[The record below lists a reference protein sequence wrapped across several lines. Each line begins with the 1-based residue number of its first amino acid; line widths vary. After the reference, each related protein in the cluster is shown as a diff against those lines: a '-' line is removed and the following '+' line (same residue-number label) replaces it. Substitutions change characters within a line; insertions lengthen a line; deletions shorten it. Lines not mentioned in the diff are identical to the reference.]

1 AQGPPARCF
10 DQPRT
15 TKTEHDARAATR
27 SAWLPARGGQM
38 AQQFLAFVEQTSD
51 AFVAFDL
58 KFRYIAINASGA
70 CLLSLEP
77 QQIIGSTHRELL
89 GDQADEIEPFLEE
102 AAETGQKVFVE
113 QTREIE
119 QQIRHYD
126 TVYTPIVDV
135 NGNVTCIWGIY
146 RDVTD
151 QKRLQQQREDRLRL
165 QTAQTEER
173 FRTSFT
179 YGAAAKALIST
190 KGEWLQVNSAL
201 CQLLGYKEADL
212 LQKTIQALTFPG
224 DLEAEQRQF
233 RQLLVGKIAS
243 YQGEKRF
250 LHANGTVVWSLVS
263 VALVRDVTN
272 RPAYFIA
279 EMQDLTPLKHTEQQL
294 KKATQEAES
303 ANRAKSEF
311 LAMMSHEIRT
321 PMNAV
326 IGTTDLLLET
336 DLDELQTDLVN
347 TARTS
352 GESLLSIIDD
362 ILDFSKIEFGK
373 LELEAQPF
381 NLDLCVEET
390 LDLVNARAAEK
401 GLELAYF
408 RESEQP
414 TFVVGDLHRLRQILV
429 NLLGNAVKFT
439 HEGEVVVSMTA
450 RLSEASA
457 DAPLTYELQFAV
469 KDTGIGI
476 KPEQCD
482 RLFQSFSQVDSS
494 VTRQYGGTGLGLA
507 ISKRLSEQMGGRIWV
522 ESQEGLGSTFFFTI
536 QGQAAPQMAA
546 PSVADHQRLQGK
558 RVLIV
563 DDNNTNRQIL
573 RMQVKSWGMVPILA
587 TSGVEAL
594 MLLGENHF
602 DLAIL
607 DVQMPGIS
615 GLTLTARL
623 QKHLGDQAPPIV
635 LLSSIGNINPE
646 AQSLQI
652 AASLRKPVK
661 KARLHQILLRIL
673 DPQLEIT
680 PSNARADSPQVTST
694 TLQILLA
701 EDNVVNQKVALRMLL
716 QLGYEADLA
725 TNGRE
730 VLEQMRLKTY
740 DVVLMDVQM
749 PEMDGLTA
757 TKQIVQEWS
766 VDVRPYIIA
775 MTANVME
782 GDREGCLAA
791 GMNAYIS
798 KPIRLKDLR
807 ETLNAIADAEAQD

>member
-1 AQGPPARCF
+1 M
-10 DQPRT
+10 
-15 TKTEHDARAATR
+15 KLN
-27 SAWLPARGGQM
+27 SVGGQM

-102 AAETGQKVFVE
+102 AAETGKKVFVE
-113 QTREIE
+113 RTLQIE

-126 TVYTPIVDV
+126 TVYTPTMDAS
-135 NGNVTCIWGIY
+135 GNVTCIWGIY

-179 YGAAAKALIST
+179 YGAAAKALISIE
-190 KGEWLQVNSAL
+190 GEWLQVNPAL
-201 CQLLGYKEADL
+201 CQLLGYEEAAL
-212 LQKTIQALTFPG
+212 LQKTIQDLTFPG
-224 DLEAEQRQF
+224 DLEAERRQF

-263 VALVRDVTN
+263 VALVRDITDK
-272 RPAYFIA
+272 PAYLIA

-294 KKATQEAES
+294 KRAKREAES

-336 DLDELQTDLVN
+336 DLGELQTDLVN

-381 NLDLCVEET
+381 NIDLCVEET
-390 LDLVNARAAEK
+390 LDLVNARASEK
-401 GLELAYF
+401 ALELAYS

-414 TFVVGDLHRLRQILV
+414 LFIVGDLHRLRQILV

-439 HEGEVVVSMTA
+439 PEGEVVVSMTA
-450 RLSEASA
+450 QILSEASA
-457 DAPLTYELQFAV
+457 DAPPTYELQFAV

-476 KPEQCD
+476 KPEHCD

-494 VTRQYGGTGLGLA
+494 ITRQYGGTGLGLA
-507 ISKRLSEQMGGRIWV
+507 ISKRLSKQMGGRIWV

-536 QGQAAPQMAA
+536 HGQAAPQMAA
-546 PSVADHQRLQGK
+546 PSAADHHRLQGK

-587 TSGVEAL
+587 ASGVEAL

-623 QKHLGDQAPPIV
+623 QKHLGDQAPPVV

-680 PSNARADSPQVTST
+680 PSHGQADSPQVTSKP
-694 TLQILLA
+694 LRILLA

-725 TNGRE
+725 ANGRE
-730 VLEQMRLKTY
+730 VLEQVRLKTY

-757 TKQIVQEWS
+757 TQQIVQEWS

-775 MTANVME
+775 MTANVMQ
-782 GDREGCLAA
+782 GDREDCLAA

-798 KPIRLKDLR
+798 KPIRLKDLK
-807 ETLNAIADAEAQD
+807 ETLNAVADAAAQD

>member
-1 AQGPPARCF
+1 MPSSHPF
-10 DQPRT
+10 
-15 TKTEHDARAATR
+15 
-27 SAWLPARGGQM
+27 SFLPEPVMPSVDTQM
-38 AQQFLAFVEQTSD
+38 AQQFLSFVEQTSD
-51 AFVAFDL
+51 IFVAFDL
-58 KFRYIAINASGA
+58 QFRYVAINASGA
-70 CLLSLEP
+70 NLLGLTP
-77 QQIIGSTHRELL
+77 LQIIGSTHRELL
-89 GDQADEIEPFLEE
+89 GDQANEIEPFLEA
-102 AAETGQKVFVE
+102 AAETGEKVFVE
-113 QTREIE
+113 RTVQVD
-119 QQIRHYD
+119 QQSCHYD
-126 TVYTPIVDV
+126 TVYTPILDV
-135 NGNVTCIWGIY
+135 NGRVTCIWGIY

-179 YGAAAKALIST
+179 YGAAAKALI
-190 KGEWLQVNSAL
+190 GIEGNWLQVNPAF
-201 CQLLGYKEADL
+201 CQLMGYDEADL
-212 LQKTIQALTFPG
+212 LQKTIDELTYP
-224 DLEAEQRQF
+224 DDRHAERRQL
-233 RQLLVGKIAS
+233 RQLLVGAIPS
-243 YQGEKRF
+243 FQVEKRF
-250 LHANGTVVWSLVS
+250 LNANGSVVWSLIS
-263 VALVRDVTN
+263 VALVRDIAN
-272 RPAYFIA
+272 KPAYFIA

-294 KKATQEAES
+294 QRAKQEAES

-336 DLDELQTDLVN
+336 DLDEFQTDLIH
-347 TARTS
+347 TTRTS
-352 GESLLSIIDD
+352 GESLLSVIDD

-390 LDLVNARAAEK
+390 LDLVNARATEK

-408 RESEQP
+408 RESDQP
-414 TFVVGDLHRLRQILV
+414 TFIIGDLHRLRQILV

-439 HEGEVVVSMTA
+439 REGEVVVSMTA
-450 RLSEASA
+450 QPLSQAS
-457 DAPLTYELQFAV
+457 PNTPQMYELQFAV

-476 KPEQCD
+476 KPDQCD

-494 VTRQYGGTGLGLA
+494 ITRQYGGTGLGLA

-536 QGQAAPQMAA
+536 QGQAAP
-546 PSVADHQRLQGK
+546 PIADPTEADRQRLRGQ

-563 DDNNTNRQIL
+563 DDNHTNRQIL
-573 RMQVKSWGMVPILA
+573 HMQTKSWGMVPTLA
-587 TSGVEAL
+587 SSGVEAL
-594 MLLGENHF
+594 MLLNENRF

-615 GLTLTARL
+615 GLTLAARI
-623 QKHLGDQAPPIV
+623 QKHFGDQSPPIV

-673 DPQLEIT
+673 DPQLEVMPLSQQPDSTQAPST
-680 PSNARADSPQVTST
+680 PLR
-694 TLQILLA
+694 ILLA

-716 QLGYEADLA
+716 QLGYEADLVA
-725 TNGRE
+725 NGRE
-730 VLEQMRLKTY
+730 VLAQLQKQPY

-757 TKQIVQEWS
+757 TKCIMQEWS
-766 VDVRPYIIA
+766 ADVRPYVIA
-775 MTANVME
+775 MTANAMQ
-782 GDREGCLAA
+782 GDREDCLAA
-791 GMNAYIS
+791 GMNAYLS

-807 ETLNAIADAEAQD
+807 EILNAVEATAAQD